1 MHQMLGNTEEG
12 TEPVRKGTGMP
23 LGAGDSCP
31 EQEFLIGMNP
41 AEKRGNSAGSRFYT
55 SKGKKTQVPLAFP
68 GTPRQYG
75 RLEYEAW
82 R

>member
-12 TEPVRKGTGMP
+12 TEPVRNGTGML

-31 EQEFLIGMNP
+31 EQEILIGMNP
-41 AEKRGNSAGSRFYT
+41 AEKRGKNAGPRFYT

-68 GTPRQYG
+68 CTVG
-75 RLEYEAW
+75 W